1 MKVCIIGTGY
11 VGLVTGACLAELGN
25 NVICVDNN
33 QAKIDM
39 LNNGEIPIYE
49 PGLKE
54 MVHNARQ
61 AGRISFVTSI
71 AEGVKDSTIVFIAV
85 STPPKPD
92 GAADLSMVAAVAKE
106 VAENMEDYKI
116 VVDKSTVPVKTGEK
130 VAETIKRYRK
140 KDVPFDVVSNPE
152 FLREGTAIQDTL
164 NPDRIVIG
172 TSSKKAA
179 DILSELYKPLKAPII
194 VTDINSAEI
203 IKHAANSFLA
213 TKISFANALSHICEA
228 SGANVIEVTK
238 GVGLDNRVGARFLNA
253 GVGYGGSC
261 FPKDVS
267 AFIAIADELGY
278 DFRMLK
284 EVENVNAEQA
294 DFFFDKIKEGLWIL
308 ENKVIGVL
316 GLAFKPNTDDM
327 RNAPSVVIIKKLLA
341 EGAKIKAYDPQGMEK
356 AREYLPDI
364 EYCSNPY
371 EVAEK
376 SEALLILTEWN
387 EFKEMDLE
395 RIKSLLHQPIIFDGR
410 NIYSP
415 EKMEQLGFTYWS
427 IGR

>member
-71 AEGVKDSTIVFIAV
+71 TEGVKDSTIVFIAV